1 MTPLTFP
8 AVSRPTVSIV
18 MATYGGRE
26 WVRKSLA
33 AVIEN
38 TDPCYEMII
47 VDNAS
52 PDGLAKWLFDEVR
65 NARIFQN
72 PVNRG
77 FGAATNQ
84 GAGTATGEALVLL
97 NSDAFVHPGWL
108 PPLLE
113 RLERDGS
120 TAAVAPCLWNV
131 DGSLQ
136 EAGSLLFRNGYTRFY
151 GFGDDPTRPEYR
163 FARVIDYS
171 SAACLLVRRRDFF
184 AVGGFDAAY
193 APAYFEDV
201 DLCLSLAARGLKIVY
216 EPRSTV
222 THIRGASADERT
234 AVQYWSRNLPV
245 FEKRWSHKLASR
257 PADSGAEDN
266 PRRRLAARDAVAP
279 TRLLFATDRFPGP
292 PGSIGDPRALW
303 LLRELSDAYP
313 DASRTLLY
321 PGEAP
326 ADLREPILAL
336 GIEVASPAEPEP
348 WLGARAFHYDV
359 VMLAGAAAAGALPEV
374 LERTQPQAYR
384 VVDLGSADLL
394 SGNTGTQPDS
404 GGPRTRPRRR
414 HVRGLET
421 LLSADVVLTS
431 ARSDLTRVR
440 AVSEETP
447 CFLLS
452 TPFEVS
458 PDAPGFSE
466 RRNLLFLGA
475 SEVEGDR
482 ADSEALSALVDG
494 VMPLIRPAR
503 RELELFAALRVS
515 LDEASRLEREGVRI
529 VPPGAESGWALG
541 SARVLLAPF
550 SMRPAD
556 SGFLRDAVAAGLPF
570 VLTPEAACCLP
581 FDNLPRDAVARDL
594 SELAEKALALDR
606 DERRWTRLRTAL
618 ARAFRRASH
627 PAVCRRSLVRAFA
640 HVGFLPPR
648 PGTATAVWV
657 HRG

>member
-1 MTPLTFP
+1 MTALTFP

-18 MATYGGRE
+18 MATYGGWE
-26 WVRKSLA
+26 WVEKSLE

-52 PDGLAKWLFDEVR
+52 PDGLAPRLSDEVR
-65 NARIFQN
+65 NARILRN
-72 PVNRG
+72 SVNRG

-113 RLERDGS
+113 SLERDGR

-151 GFGDDPTRPEYR
+151 GFGDDPARPEYR

-171 SAACLLVRRRDFF
+171 SAVCLLVRRRDFV
-184 AVGGFDAAY
+184 AVGGFDTAY

-222 THIRGASADERT
+222 THVRGASADQRT
-234 AVQYWSRNLPV
+234 AAQYWSRNLPV

-257 PADSGAEDN
+257 PADAGADDN
-266 PRRRLAARDAVAP
+266 PRRRLAARDAAAP
-279 TRLLFATDRFPGP
+279 ARLLFATDRFPGP
-292 PGSIGDPRALW
+292 AGSIGDPRALW
-303 LLRELSDAYP
+303 LLRELSDVYP
-313 DASRTLLY
+313 DASRTVLC
-321 PGEAP
+321 PGDAP
-326 ADLREPILAL
+326 ADLREPILAM
-336 GIEVASPAEPEP
+336 GIEVASPAEPGR
-348 WLGARAFHYDV
+348 WLEERAFHYDV
-359 VMLAGAAAAGALPEV
+359 VMLGGEAAAGALPEV

-384 VVDLGSADLL
+384 VVDLDSAGALPR
-394 SGNTGTQPDS
+394 SAGDS
-404 GGPRTRPRRR
+404 AGPRPRRR
-414 HVRGLET
+414 NRGLET

-431 ARSDLTRVR
+431 ARSDLARVR

-447 CFLLS
+447 CLLLS
-452 TPFEVS
+452 PPFEPS

-466 RRNLLFLGA
+466 RSNLLFLGA
-475 SEVEGDR
+475 SNVEDR
-482 ADSEALSALVDG
+482 ADSDALGALVDG
-494 VMPLIRPAR
+494 VMPLIRAAR
-503 RELELFAALRVS
+503 PELELIALLRLS
-515 LDEASRLEREGVRI
+515 PDEASRLERDGVRI
-529 VPPGAESGWALG
+529 VPPGTESGSVLG

-550 SMRPAD
+550 ATRPEH
-556 SGFLRDAVAAGLPF
+556 SGFLQAAAAAGLPF
-570 VLTPEAACCLP
+570 ILTPEAAGCLP
-581 FDNLPRDAVARDL
+581 FEGLPRDAVARDL
-594 SELAEKALALDR
+594 PEMAQKALALDR
-606 DERRWTRLRTAL
+606 DEGRWTRLRTAL
-618 ARAFRRASH
+618 ARAFRRASD
-627 PAVCRRSLVRAFA
+627 PAVSRRSLVRAFA
-640 HVGFLPPR
+640 HVGFLPAR
-648 PGTATAVWV
+648 TATAVQV

>member
-1 MTPLTFP
+1 
-8 AVSRPTVSIV
+8 

-26 WVRKSLA
+26 WVHKALA

-52 PDGLAKWLFDEVR
+52 PDGLATWLSDEVR
-65 NARIFQN
+65 NARIFRN
-72 PVNRG
+72 SVNRG

-84 GAGTATGEALVLL
+84 GADTATGECLVLL

-151 GFGDDPTRPEYR
+151 GFGDDPARPEYR
-163 FARVIDYS
+163 FARLIDYA

-184 AVGGFDAAY
+184 DVGGFDTAY

-216 EPRSTV
+216 EPRSSV
-222 THIRGASADERT
+222 THVRGASADERT
-234 AVQYWSRNLPV
+234 TVQYWSRNLPV
-245 FEKRWSHKLASR
+245 FEKRWSHKLALR
-257 PADSGAEDN
+257 PADQGADDN

-279 TRLLFATDRFPGP
+279 ARLLIAADRFPGP
-292 PGSIGDPRALW
+292 PGSTGDPRVLW

-313 DASRTLLY
+313 DASRTLLC
-321 PGEAP
+321 PVEAP
-326 ADLREPILAL
+326 AGLREPIVAM
-336 GIEVASPAEPEP
+336 GIEVASPADPES
-348 WLGARAFHYDV
+348 WLMARAFHYDV
-359 VMLAGAAAAGALPEV
+359 VMLAGGAAAGARSEV
-374 LERTQPQAYR
+374 LERTQPQACR
-384 VVDLGSADLL
+384 VVDLGSAGLVARK
-394 SGNTGTQPDS
+394 TGGEKET
-404 GGPRTRPRRR
+404 GPRRR
-414 HVRGLET
+414 NLGLET

-431 ARSDLTRVR
+431 AWSDLTRVR

-447 CFLLS
+447 SFLLS
-452 TPFEVS
+452 PPFEVS

-466 RRNLLFLGA
+466 RRNLLFLAA
-475 SEVEGDR
+475 SESGEDQ
-482 ADSEALSALVDG
+482 ADSEALGALVGG

-503 RELELFAALRVS
+503 PELELIALLRVS
-515 LDEASRLEREGVRI
+515 PEEASRLEREGVRI
-529 VPPGAESGWALG
+529 LPPGAESGWALR

-550 SMRPAD
+550 STRPAH
-556 SGFLRDAVAAGLPF
+556 SGFLQAAAAAGLPF
-570 VLTPEAACCLP
+570 VLTPQAAAGLP
-581 FDNLPRDAVARDL
+581 FDRLPRDAVARDAA
-594 SELAEKALALDR
+594 EMAEKALALDR
-606 DERRWTRLRTAL
+606 DERRWSRLRTAL
-618 ARAFRRASH
+618 SRAFRRASDPTMSRRALARALAH
-627 PAVCRRSLVRAFA
+627 AGVLPARA
-640 HVGFLPPR
+640 P
-648 PGTATAVWV
+648 TAVLG

>member
-1 MTPLTFP
+1 LTPLTFP

-18 MATYGGRE
+18 MATFGGRE

-33 AVIEN
+33 AVIQN
-38 TDPCYEMII
+38 TDHCYEMII

-52 PDGLAKWLFDEVR
+52 PDGLATWLFDEVR
-65 NARIFQN
+65 NARIFRN
-72 PVNRG
+72 SVNRG

-113 RLERDGS
+113 GLERDGS

-184 AVGGFDAAY
+184 AVGGFDTAY

-222 THIRGASADERT
+222 THVRGASADERT

-257 PADSGAEDN
+257 PADSGSEDN

-279 TRLLFATDRFPGP
+279 ARLLFATERFPGP
-292 PGSIGDPRALW
+292 PGSTGDPRALW

-313 DASRTLLY
+313 DASRTLLC

-326 ADLREPILAL
+326 ADLREPILAM

-348 WLGARAFHYDV
+348 WLEARAFHYDV
-359 VMLAGAAAAGALPEV
+359 VMLAGEAAVGTLPEV

-394 SGNTGTQPDS
+394 SRNASGGTGTP
-404 GGPRTRPRRR
+404 PRRR
-414 HVRGLET
+414 HRGLEA

-466 RRNLLFLGA
+466 RRNLLFLRA
-475 SEVEGDR
+475 SKVEGDR
-482 ADSEALSALVDG
+482 ADSEALGALVDG

-503 RELELFAALRVS
+503 RELELIAALRVS
-515 LDEASRLEREGVRI
+515 LDEASRLEREGIRI
-529 VPPGAESGWALG
+529 VPPGSESGWALG

-556 SGFLRDAVAAGLPF
+556 SGFLRAAVAAGLPF
-570 VLTPEAACCLP
+570 VLTPEAAGCLP

-618 ARAFRRASH
+618 ARAFRRASN
-627 PAVCRRSLVRAFA
+627 PAVGRRSLVRAFA
-640 HVGFLPPR
+640 HVGLLPPR
-648 PGTATAVWV
+648 PGTATGVWV